1 MSTPIANPTR
11 QQLDELDAL
20 LQRMLSLPLN
30 QLDADLSAPPP
41 PVRPAPPPPVGYST
55 TPAPIPPPRPLAP
68 PPPRPVVVNP
78 PPRPAPPPM
87 PPRREP
93 TAGDHTW
100 NVPLPSTGGSASVYG
115 NWPMGFDA
123 VSAPPRPVAPP
134 PAPQPPMPPPSNLR
148 VTTIPSPDQNNQARE
163 APPPMERLRTET
175 PYNPPVE
182 SHAVPPSPAAVPVA
196 SPQFEPVPVH
206 YWPLAAIDWMIGK
219 PLSMFGVPG
228 QWIGQGSGKIL
239 VGWAGILLLAGA
251 AVWGVVDYMG
261 WSW

>member
-1 MSTPIANPTR
+1 RCAPTSPPPPPNHLADPTPC
-11 QQLDELDAL
+11 
-20 LQRMLSLPLN
+20 LQPMLSLPLN
-30 QLDADLSAPPP
+30 QIAPILPAPPPPP

-123 VSAPPRPVAPP
+123 VSAAPPPVAPP
-134 PAPQPPMPPPSNLR
+134 PPPP
-148 VTTIPSPDQNNQARE
+148 P
-163 APPPMERLRTET
+163 
-175 PYNPPVE
+175 
-182 SHAVPPSPAAVPVA
+182 H
-196 SPQFEPVPVH
+196 
-206 YWPLAAIDWMIGK
+206 
-219 PLSMFGVPG
+219 
-228 QWIGQGSGKIL
+228 
-239 VGWAGILLLAGA
+239 
-251 AVWGVVDYMG
+251 
-261 WSW
+261 